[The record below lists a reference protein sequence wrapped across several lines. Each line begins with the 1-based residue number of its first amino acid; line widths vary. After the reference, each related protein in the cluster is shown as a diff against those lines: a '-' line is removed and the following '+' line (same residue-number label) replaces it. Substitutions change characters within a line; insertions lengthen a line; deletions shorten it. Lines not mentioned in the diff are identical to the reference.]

1 MWSHEPG
8 SQKVQLRLN
17 KRKRRDEKKVD
28 RYEKQIFLHFNF
40 FKAAAL
46 IFFPARTRRRKKNS
60 DAFLKG

>member
-8 SQKVQLRLN
+8 SQKVQLRQKKEN
-17 KRKRRDEKKVD
+17 FVMRKKVD